1 MDHGSL
7 TCEMSMT
14 SCQDDYI
21 AWDVAWKTGAHVV
34 VVLLTRFW
42 SGRHVGAVPFSVSQ
56 CRRNRLKQN
65 LGSGPEDTTLTSL
78 AMLKRKLQVCCWP
91 WDIPRVYNQTET
103 KVSSLKVCFFLS
115 FHAAEEAFK
124 KLEQARDV
132 LVDRQKRALYDQW
145 RSGGFA
151 SLGITFKQWMKQPA
165 FHSVST
171 LQQGYTLVA
180 WCALDCMQQTVCT
193 GLEHHRP
200 ASYPGS
206 RWTWG

>member
-1 MDHGSL
+1 ML
-7 TCEMSMT
+7 
-14 SCQDDYI
+14 
-21 AWDVAWKTGAHVV
+21 
-34 VVLLTRFW
+34 
-42 SGRHVGAVPFSVSQ
+42 
-56 CRRNRLKQN
+56 
-65 LGSGPEDTTLTSL
+65 L
-78 AMLKRKLQVCCWP
+78 AMSC
-91 WDIPRVYNQTET
+91 IYQTET

-180 WCALDCMQQTVCT
+180 WCALDCMQQTVRT
-193 GLEHHRP
+193 GLEHNK
-200 ASYPGS
+200 ASLVPRLS
-206 RWTWG
+206 VDMRLTTSQDAFLELVCSSPTPFVVAPPPV